1 MDPRQENSG
10 GGGQPSAPGPHGTI
24 VPIGD
29 EWADGVKPAVVSSRS
44 RRLRWG
50 IAGAVVLCVALVTA
64 AGIFV
69 LSGAAGAK
77 SLTASVAPKDAVA
90 FLEVRT
96 DLPGDQQTNL
106 ADFMSHFP
114 GFEDRAQFGNA
125 MDNLLNK
132 LTGEVSP
139 DLQYTSAFKPWMEG
153 EVSIAVMNTGA
164 FDPGTGYAPPSSVA
178 IFALKDRAAA
188 QTWIAGELAR
198 VRAAM
203 ASQAYAGTTLYTIG
217 TGADQG
223 AYALTDQDLLL
234 GTVAGVEAALDT
246 KTNGS
251 LADNANY
258 QAAMNSLSG
267 DSLARFYLDPRTVV
281 ADQLDASGA
290 ILGAIAGALGS
301 PGTSPGATPAI
312 STASLPAWVAG
323 SIRAESNQMV
333 MNLAMP
339 RQTGAG
345 SGNHPSTLASVL
357 PGTTVGVVEI
367 HSIGAL
373 LAAPLAK
380 LAGQSR
386 TADGISLQ
394 GVQAALTLLG
404 GTDWIGDGVAAVT
417 REGSTYGGGIVIEAT
432 DASTASSKMALLNT
446 YAALAGSSLH
456 VTSRDEAYKGV
467 NITVF
472 SIPDSG
478 SGKPVEIAVAA
489 VGDLLVAGYTDSFVK
504 AVVDTTPGTSLAS
517 QADYSAVMA
526 AAGSSNEG
534 SAYVDVPALEDQ
546 IGQAIMPSS
555 PSMWKLDYKPYFD
568 HVGGVGY
575 AVIDGN
581 TVILRFVVTAK

>member
-1 MDPRQENSG
+1 MDPRRDGSG
-10 GGGQPSAPGPHGTI
+10 GFDGAPAPVGTI

-29 EWADGVKPAVVSSRS
+29 QWADGVKPAMVSSRS

-50 IAGAVVLCVALVTA
+50 IAGAVVLCVAMVTA
-64 AGIFV
+64 AGVFV

-77 SLTASVAPKDAVA
+77 SLTAGVAPKDAVA
-90 FLEVRT
+90 FLEIRT
-96 DLPGDQQTNL
+96 DLPGDQQANL

-125 MDNLLNK
+125 IDNLLNK

-153 EVSIAVMNTGA
+153 EVSIAVMSAGSFT
-164 FDPGTGYAPPSSVA
+164 PGTGYTPPSTVA

-198 VRAAM
+198 VGAAT
-203 ASQAYAGTTLYTIG
+203 SSRAYAGTTLYSIG
-217 TGADQG
+217 TGSEG

-234 GTVAGVEAALDT
+234 GTLAGVEAALDT

-251 LADNANY
+251 LAGDANY

-267 DSLARFYLDPRTVV
+267 DSLARFYLDPRSAL
-281 ADQLDASGA
+281 ADQLDASGG
-290 ILGAIAGALGS
+290 ILGAIAGALRS

-323 SIRAESNQMV
+323 SVRAESNQMV
-333 MNLAMP
+333 MNLVMP
-339 RQTGAG
+339 RSSGAG
-345 SGNHPSTLASVL
+345 SGNHSSTLASVL
-357 PGTTVGVVEI
+357 PATTVGVFEI

-373 LAAPLAK
+373 LAGPMAA

-404 GTDWIGDGVAAVT
+404 GTDWAGDGVAAVT
-417 REGSTYGGGIVIEAT
+417 RAGSTYGGGIVLEAT
-432 DASTASSKMALLNT
+432 DASTASSKVALLTT

-456 VTSRDEAYKGV
+456 MTSRTEDYKGV
-467 NITVF
+467 NITVY
-472 SIPDSG
+472 SIPDAA
-478 SGKPVEIAVAA
+478 SGKPVDVAVAA
-489 VGDLLVAGYTDSFVK
+489 IGNLIVAGYTDSFVK

-517 QADYSAVMA
+517 QSDYSAVMA
-526 AAGSSNEG
+526 AAGSSNEQ
-534 SAYVDVPALEDQ
+534 SLYVDVPALEDQ
-546 IGQAIMPSS
+546 IGQAILPSAAS
-555 PSMWKLDYKPYFD
+555 TWTLDYKPYFD

-575 AVIDGN
+575 SVIEGN